1 MGEAEDSQAE
11 ADDLSGG
18 SQKDRS
24 GSESTLGEGEARRL
38 MAHPARGGNRIRRH
52 YLT

>member
-1 MGEAEDSQAE
+1 MGEAEDSQAA

-24 GSESTLGEGEARRL
+24 GSESTLGQGQARRL
-38 MAHPARGGNRIRRH
+38 MAQPRDGSRD
-52 YLT
+52 

>member
-1 MGEAEDSQAE
+1 MNEAEDSQAE

-24 GSESTLGEGEARRL
+24 GSEHGGRR
-38 MAHPARGGNRIRRH
+38 
-52 YLT
+52 